1 MKYADTTRHITL
13 KTRLNDEENALVRRA
28 CAALGKT
35 FGSFSRE
42 LLLQA
47 SNPAHRMPFQ
57 PRREGPKCGPAS
69 LPRCPGRRAGVHV
82 HRRL

>member
-13 KTRLNDEENALVRRA
+13 KTRLNEAENALVRRA

-47 SNPAHRMPFQ
+47 SNPAHRMPQ
-57 PRREGPKCGPAS
+57 MPRREGPKCGPAV
-69 LPRCPGRRAGVHV
+69 PRFPGRRAGAHV
-82 HRRL
+82 RMRL

>member
-1 MKYADTTRHITL
+1 MKDTSRHITR
-13 KTRLNDEENALVRRA
+13 KTRLNDDEDAMIRRA

-47 SNPAHRMPFQ
+47 SAPAHPKPTI
-57 PRREGPKCGPAS
+57 PRSKGPHCGPVAI
-69 LPRCPGRRAGVHV
+69 PRFPSRRAGAHV
-82 HRRL
+82 RMRL